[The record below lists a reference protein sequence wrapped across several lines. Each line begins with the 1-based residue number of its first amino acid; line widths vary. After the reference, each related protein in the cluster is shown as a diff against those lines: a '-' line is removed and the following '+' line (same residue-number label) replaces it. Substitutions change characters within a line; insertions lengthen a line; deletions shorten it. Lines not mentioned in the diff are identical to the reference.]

1 MLRAQFSQAHFAN
14 FANFEGYAAIAK
26 DYRSNRRIR
35 APQVRV
41 IRGDSGTE
49 SELMRIEDALALAEE
64 LQLDLVEVGPN
75 QDPPVCRLL
84 DYGRFRY
91 RQAKKDKEA
100 RKAARGA
107 SQQREV
113 RMSPVIS
120 ENDINSKI
128 RIVNGLLEEGAKVR
142 VAVMFRGRQQTHP
155 EIAMRVLR
163 KVAEGVKEFAKL
175 ERAPTMEGR
184 ALAIMLAPDK
194 TQIQQQQPKKVQQPA
209 VVVEAAG
216 TNGAIEHA

>member
-1 MLRAQFSQAHFAN
+1 MAL
-14 FANFEGYAAIAK
+14 
-26 DYRSNRRIR
+26 
-35 APQVRV
+35 
-41 IRGDSGTE
+41 
-49 SELMRIEDALALAEE
+49 EDALKLAEE
-64 LQLDLVEVGPN
+64 LNLDLVEVGPN
-75 QDPPVCRLL
+75 QNPPVCRLL

-91 RQAKKDKEA
+91 RQNKKDKEA

-128 RIVNGLLEEGAKVR
+128 RIVKGLLDEGAKVR
-142 VAVMFRGRQQTHP
+142 VAVMFRGRQQAHP

-163 KVAEGVKEFAKL
+163 KVAEGVKDVAKL

-194 TQIQQQQPKKVQQPA
+194 TQQQSQRDTEKNNQSAEP
-209 VVVEAAG
+209 EAASKSS
-216 TNGAIEHA
+216 AS

>member
-1 MLRAQFSQAHFAN
+1 M
-14 FANFEGYAAIAK
+14 
-26 DYRSNRRIR
+26 
-35 APQVRV
+35 
-41 IRGDSGTE
+41 IRGDTGTE
-49 SELMRIEDALALAEE
+49 SEVMRIEDALALAEE
-64 LQLDLVEVGPN
+64 LSLDLVEVGPN

-91 RQAKKDKEA
+91 RQSKKDKEA

-128 RIVNGLLEEGAKVR
+128 RTVKGLLEEGAKVR
-142 VAVMFRGRQQTHP
+142 VAVTFRGRQQAHP

-194 TQIQQQQPKKVQQPA
+194 TQQQQQKTEKQPA
-209 VVVEAAG
+209 AAEAASA
-216 TNGAIEHA
+216 NGATDNA

>member
-1 MLRAQFSQAHFAN
+1 
-14 FANFEGYAAIAK
+14 
-26 DYRSNRRIR
+26 
-35 APQVRV
+35 
-41 IRGDSGTE
+41 
-49 SELMRIEDALALAEE
+49 MRIEDALALAEE
-64 LQLDLVEVGPN
+64 LNLDLVEVGPN
-75 QDPPVCRLL
+75 QNPPVCRLL

-91 RQAKKDKEA
+91 RQSKKDKEA

-113 RMSPVIS
+113 RMSPGIS

-128 RIVNGLLEEGAKVR
+128 RTVKGLLDEGAKVR
-142 VAVMFRGRQQTHP
+142 VAVTFRGRQQAHP

-163 KVAEGVKEFAKL
+163 KVAEGVKDFAKL

-194 TQIQQQQPKKVQQPA
+194 TQQQSQQSKKSEEPA
-209 VVVEAAG
+209 AAAQG
-216 TNGAIEHA
+216 ADASGQNGAD

>member
-1 MLRAQFSQAHFAN
+1 MKL
-14 FANFEGYAAIAK
+14 
-26 DYRSNRRIR
+26 
-35 APQVRV
+35 
-41 IRGDSGTE
+41 
-49 SELMRIEDALALAEE
+49 EDALALAEE
-64 LQLDLVEVGPN
+64 LNLDLVEVGPN
-75 QDPPVCRLL
+75 QNPPVCRLL

-91 RQAKKDKEA
+91 RQNKKEKEA

-128 RIVNGLLEEGAKVR
+128 RIVQGLLEDGAKVR
-142 VAVMFRGRQQTHP
+142 VAVMFRGRQQAHP

-163 KVAEGVKEFAKL
+163 KVAEGVKEYAKL

-184 ALAIMLAPDK
+184 ALAIILAPDK
-194 TQIQQQQPKKVQQPA
+194 TQQQSRDDRSA
-209 VVVEAAG
+209 EATA
-216 TNGAIEHA
+216 NVASESSAS

>member
-1 MLRAQFSQAHFAN
+1 M
-14 FANFEGYAAIAK
+14 
-26 DYRSNRRIR
+26 
-35 APQVRV
+35 
-41 IRGDSGTE
+41 IRGDTGTE
-49 SELMRIEDALALAEE
+49 SEVMKLEDALALAEE
-64 LQLDLVEVGPN
+64 LSLDLVEVGPN
-75 QDPPVCRLL
+75 QNPPVCRLL

-91 RQAKKDKEA
+91 RQSKKDKEA

-128 RIVNGLLEEGAKVR
+128 RTVKGLLDEGAKVR
-142 VAVMFRGRQQTHP
+142 VAVMFRGRQQAHP

-163 KVAEGVKEFAKL
+163 KVAEGVKDYAKL

-194 TQIQQQQPKKVQQPA
+194 TQQQAQQQNRKEEVPA
-209 VVVEAAG
+209 APTTAEA
-216 TNGAIEHA
+216 TSQNGAE

>member
-1 MLRAQFSQAHFAN
+1 M
-14 FANFEGYAAIAK
+14 
-26 DYRSNRRIR
+26 
-35 APQVRV
+35 
-41 IRGDSGTE
+41 IRGDTGTE
-49 SELMRIEDALALAEE
+49 SEVMRLEDALTLAEE
-64 LQLDLVEVGPN
+64 LSLDLVEVGPN
-75 QDPPVCRLL
+75 QSPPVCRLL

-91 RQAKKDKEA
+91 RQSKKDKEA

-128 RIVNGLLEEGAKVR
+128 RTVKGLLDEGAKVR
-142 VAVMFRGRQQTHP
+142 VAVTFRGRQQAHP

-163 KVAEGVKEFAKL
+163 KVAEGVKDFAKL

-194 TQIQQQQPKKVQQPA
+194 TQQQTQQQNKKVEAPA
-209 VVVEAAG
+209 AAVEATGQNG
-216 TNGAIEHA
+216 TN

>member
-1 MLRAQFSQAHFAN
+1 
-14 FANFEGYAAIAK
+14 
-26 DYRSNRRIR
+26 
-35 APQVRV
+35 
-41 IRGDSGTE
+41 
-49 SELMRIEDALALAEE
+49 MRIEDALALAEE
-64 LQLDLVEVGPN
+64 LSLDLVEVGPN
-75 QDPPVCRLL
+75 QNPPVCRLL

-91 RQAKKDKEA
+91 RQSKKDKEA

-128 RIVNGLLEEGAKVR
+128 RIVKGLLEEGAKVR
-142 VAVMFRGRQQTHP
+142 VAVTFRGRQQTHP

-194 TQIQQQQPKKVQQPA
+194 TQVQQPKKEQQPA
-209 VVVEAAG
+209 AAAEVPG
-216 TNGAIEHA
+216 TNGATEHA

>member
-1 MLRAQFSQAHFAN
+1 
-14 FANFEGYAAIAK
+14 
-26 DYRSNRRIR
+26 
-35 APQVRV
+35 
-41 IRGDSGTE
+41 
-49 SELMRIEDALALAEE
+49 MRTEDALKLAEE
-64 LQLDLVEVGPN
+64 LNLDLVEVGPN
-75 QDPPVCRLL
+75 QNPPVCRLL

-91 RQAKKDKEA
+91 RQAKKEKEA
-100 RKAARGA
+100 RKAARGS

-128 RIVNGLLEEGAKVR
+128 KIVKGLLEEGAKVR
-142 VAVMFRGRQQTHP
+142 VAVMFRGRQQAHP

-163 KVAEGVKEFAKL
+163 KVAEGVKDFAKL

-194 TQIQQQQPKKVQQPA
+194 TQIQSKKDQEPA
-209 VVVEAAG
+209 AAAATADASG
-216 TNGAIEHA
+216 QDGKN

>member
-1 MLRAQFSQAHFAN
+1 M
-14 FANFEGYAAIAK
+14 
-26 DYRSNRRIR
+26 
-35 APQVRV
+35 
-41 IRGDSGTE
+41 IRGDTGTE
-49 SELMRIEDALALAEE
+49 SEVMRIEDALALAEE
-64 LQLDLVEVGPN
+64 LSLDLVEVGPT

-91 RQAKKDKEA
+91 RQSKKDKEA

-128 RIVNGLLEEGAKVR
+128 RMVKGLLDEGAKVR
-142 VAVMFRGRQQTHP
+142 VAVTFRGRQQTHP

-194 TQIQQQQPKKVQQPA
+194 TQQQPQQQQPKKEQPPTVA
-209 VVVEAAG
+209 TEATGA
-216 TNGAIEHA
+216 NGVTDHA